1 MFAVR
6 DRLHYDVHEGSGE
19 PMLLVHGIMGGR
31 GLRSANIE
39 ALRKMC
45 SPIVVEFYSR

>member
-31 GLRSANIE
+31 AFVARPEDQPVQTEPDA
-39 ALRKMC
+39 
-45 SPIVVEFYSR
+45 